1 LRARPNS
8 RAKASAPA
16 PAKLLSVYDGQRCA
30 GFILARGK
38 DAFEA
43 FDPDERSLGVFA
55 TTSEAASAI
64 SAKET
69 AT

>member
-1 LRARPNS
+1 
-8 RAKASAPA
+8 
-16 PAKLLSVYDGQRCA
+16 VYDGQRCA

-55 TTSEAASAI
+55 TTGEAASAI